1 MPTPTLPRLQPFDT
15 APHHRA
21 KGKVLVHL
29 HRRSTRCIIMHP
41 VYVVCISPGFRTGGT
56 AGGGGEEREKGC
68 THVRRRRASRIVS
81 RTYEQAREKAGE
93 GQKGSWNPSPP
104 PLSVG
109 IPYEEKDRQT
119 KRESNPSSPRL
130 PTRPRLLD
138 LPPQLPQYRPPLSY
152 LSLLL
157 LPTPAPVLPIHH
169 PAWFHPPETASFPR
183 RVDRKFNRMVLEYF
197 LGGIFLLLLLN
208 RA

>member
-1 MPTPTLPRLQPFDT
+1 MSRLEKKRERARREVGTP
-15 APHHRA
+15 
-21 KGKVLVHL
+21 
-29 HRRSTRCIIMHP
+29 
-41 VYVVCISPGFRTGGT
+41 
-56 AGGGGEEREKGC
+56 
-68 THVRRRRASRIVS
+68 
-81 RTYEQAREKAGE
+81 
-93 GQKGSWNPSPP
+93 PP

-208 RA
+208 RAWFPANPFFFWCAPRSALRLWRFNEI